1 MNRRILWSFDTLE
14 IKDYGN
20 YLKDFLLVLNPLSR
34 ELDRVDI
41 NINFKNLQGLDCSRE
56 FNSYSTTNRI
66 EETIKKC
73 GNYWFNGSLS
83 HDNKNYKVK
92 IRSKG
97 DRDIHYRSFDNMSF
111 KVDIKGKDR
120 LKGMEEFS
128 IQTPMIRNY
137 TTELFAAKLM
147 RNEDIISPRNHYI
160 KLYINGEYKGI
171 RHIEEGF
178 SRELIEFNKR
188 RYGPLFSLEETINK
202 NYNGAF
208 FDLK

>member
-1 MNRRILWSFDTLE
+1 MKRIINDKPEIKPIKNKLKKVFKKSINTLRNFSLLIIIFQTIVILSIAISEPVALRIILGKLSRRILWSFDTLE

-20 YLKDFLLVLNPLSR
+20 YLKDFLIVLNPLSR

-56 FNSYSTTNRI
+56 FNSYSTTNKI

-83 HDNKNYKVK
+83 HGNKNYKVK

-111 KVDIKGKDR
+111 KVDIKGEDR
-120 LKGMEEFS
+120 LKGMEEFA

-137 TTELFAAKLM
+137 T
-147 RNEDIISPRNHYI
+147 IIVV
-160 KLYINGEYKGI
+160 
-171 RHIEEGF
+171 
-178 SRELIEFNKR
+178 
-188 RYGPLFSLEETINK
+188 
-202 NYNGAF
+202 
-208 FDLK
+208 DV

>member
-1 MNRRILWSFDTLE
+1 
-14 IKDYGN
+14 
-20 YLKDFLLVLNPLSR
+20 
-34 ELDRVDI
+34 
-41 NINFKNLQGLDCSRE
+41 
-56 FNSYSTTNRI
+56 
-66 EETIKKC
+66 
-73 GNYWFNGSLS
+73 
-83 HDNKNYKVK
+83 
-92 IRSKG
+92 
-97 DRDIHYRSFDNMSF
+97 MSF
-111 KVDIKGKDR
+111 KVDIRGKDR

-147 RNEDIISPRNHYI
+147 RNEDIISPRHHYI
-160 KLYINGEYKGI
+160 KLFINGEYKGI

-208 FDLK
+208 FDLNDSKVLGKQFKSTIFTYSSKNNLEESKIDNEYIEKYFDLDKWAKYFAIIDCFQIMACLYAKKCKIFP